1 MKSWVGLVVLI
12 AGCKGSTPETPAPQ
26 ASASTSPSASAAP
39 SASVATIAD
48 EAGTE
53 DAAVDDP
60 AVATGNNKAFPPL
73 AKDAA
78 WSVVRWNM
86 TSAEVIAAFKDAGVL
101 ASPANDRKT
110 GAERVSVKSNG
121 WDATIYFAAGKP
133 NQIVVIGSNLGKDQA
148 AKAVAKIS
156 ERGPA
161 TTTTERTE
169 QRWKKSGTVTVVV
182 SGDGS
187 MREEYVRDGTPAGG
201 NVGLAKLTWGM
212 APAAVQSALQ
222 AAGYTA
228 RITKG
233 GGGVDPCSMPNA
245 PPDCGKK
252 AATPSIA
259 ITKGDQ
265 EGTASFDDKGLT
277 QVVLS
282 GTSADKGAARTKE
295 LEAQLGKP
303 ASSET
308 STKTFRV
315 DTARATGIDL
325 EVKEHEGGS
334 TVLATYRP
342 KS

>member
-1 MKSWVGLVVLI
+1 MKTWVGLLVFL
-12 AGCKGSTPETPAPQ
+12 AGCKGSTPEAPPPQ
-26 ASASTSPSASAAP
+26 ASASAEVPSASASVTPPA
-39 SASVATIAD
+39 SAAVADDAGPEDAAAD
-48 EAGTE
+48 EAVT
-53 DAAVDDP
+53 
-60 AVATGNNKAFPPL
+60 TSNKAFPPL

-86 TSAEVIAAFKDAGVL
+86 TSAEVVSAFKDAGVV

-121 WDATIYFAAGKP
+121 WDATIYFSAGKP
-133 NQIVVIGSNLGKDQA
+133 NQIVVIGSNVSKDQA
-148 AKAVAKIS
+148 AKAVAKIA
-156 ERGPA
+156 ERGAA

-169 QRWKKSGTVTVVV
+169 HRWKKSGTVTVVV
-182 SGDGS
+182 TSDGS

-212 APAAVQSALQ
+212 APAAVQTALQ

-252 AATPSIA
+252 SATPSIA

-282 GTSADKGAARTKE
+282 GTSADKGAGRTKD

-303 ASSET
+303 ASIET
-308 STKTFRV
+308 ATKTYRV
-315 DTARATGIDL
+315 DTAHATGIDL
-325 EVKEHEGGS
+325 EVKEHEGSS
-334 TVLATYRP
+334 TILATYRP